1 MPRLFVAIPV
11 PLDVARGAAALI
23 PLGLPALRPVAP
35 ELLHVTLAF
44 LGSTP
49 EERID
54 DVVAAAT
61 EGCAD
66 GSPLRIE
73 LDGLG
78 RIPPTGR
85 PRLVFVGT
93 GSAAPAIERLGG
105 AIREALARWHIPFD
119 PKPLRPHVTL
129 ARVRND
135 VSGDDARRIS
145 RAIEGVRAAGLG
157 FDAGGVAVME
167 SVLSSRGPR
176 YSPRATVPLVKRR
189 A

>member
-11 PLDVARGAAALI
+11 PLDIAREAAALI
-23 PLGLPALRPVAP
+23 PAGLRALRPVAP
-35 ELLHVTLAF
+35 RLLHVTLAF

-54 DVVAAAT
+54 DVVEAT
-61 EGCAD
+61 SEGCAS
-66 GSPLRIE
+66 GAPFRIE

-78 RIPPTGR
+78 RLPPTGR
-85 PRLVFVGT
+85 PRLVYVGT
-93 GSAAPAIERLGG
+93 GGAAPAIERLGG
-105 AIREALARWHIPFD
+105 AIREALARRRIPFD

-129 ARVRND
+129 ARVRDD
-135 VSGDDARRIS
+135 VGGDDARRIA

-157 FDAGGVAVME
+157 FDAAGVAVME

-176 YSPRATVPLVKRR
+176 YSPRAAVALGKTH